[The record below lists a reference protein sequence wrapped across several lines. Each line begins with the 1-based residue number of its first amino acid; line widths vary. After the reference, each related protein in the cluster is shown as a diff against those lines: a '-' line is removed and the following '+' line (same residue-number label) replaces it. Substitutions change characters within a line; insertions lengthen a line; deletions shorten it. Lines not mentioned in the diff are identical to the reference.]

1 MIPRAIPIAAPVIN
15 PRMVTLVMDGV
26 VPTNR
31 KPATAIHKAQTTMRM
46 FIGALRR
53 LGPRN
58 RHRDPHPLHDINS
71 GSKRAMGLPIFGRQ
85 LLNRSSQHNVYS
97 IHSPTYK
104 RTKKD
109 PSHNYAIN
117 LPFIGVMVSPH
128 DSSYVLGSEKR
139 PRCRSEALIKPSLT
153 LQEG

>member
-26 VPTNR
+26 LPTNR
-31 KPATAIHKAQTTMRM
+31 KPATAIDKVQRTKRM

-58 RHRDPHPLHDINS
+58 RHRDPTSPAWHNS
-71 GSKRAMGLPIFGRQ
+71 GPNGQWLLPILGRQ
-85 LLNRSSQHNVYS
+85 LLNRSSQHSVYS

-104 RTKKD
+104 RTNED
-109 PSHNYAIN
+109 SSHNYAIN
-117 LPFIGVMVSPH
+117 LPFIEVMVRPH
-128 DSSYVLGSEKR
+128 DSSYVLGSEKA
-139 PRCRSEALIKPSLT
+139 PQMPI
-153 LQEG
+153 